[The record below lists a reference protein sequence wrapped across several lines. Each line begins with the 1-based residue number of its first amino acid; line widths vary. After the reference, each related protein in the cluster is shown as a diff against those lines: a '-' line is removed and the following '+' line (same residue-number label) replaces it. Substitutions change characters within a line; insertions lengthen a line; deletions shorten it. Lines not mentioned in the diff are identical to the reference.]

1 MGKQLRAYLLPLY
14 ERCMAT
20 ANSHVKGLRNN
31 STNTLS
37 FRLLD
42 FLRNT
47 HSTMA
52 VFAFFL
58 FLLSYTPP
66 LHFRRSIGSATASAT
81 IYNRR
86 TLHQPFF
93 PLTLSSF
100 APTQPPSSSFPKHP
114 TSSSSSSSHHSLRPF
129 FPLYPFPPPPPRP
142 FPATTTT
149 ALPTFPANISSLV
162 SNPSGHASPRFVPAV
177 ASPLLPLALLGLSFV
192 LFLCLC
198 RRCRRAG
205 ADKDARSGS
214 LGFFPSHAAA
224 PDGEKLSATSSF
236 AAAAATPGP
245 SISEFLYLGTLVTS
259 RVRETE
265 SSASPYRKLGSPKL
279 HPLPPLPRQFRS
291 ADASRSSSSGFYS
304 PKNSQGAKGSAAGM
318 ASRSKEATLGVL
330 ERCGSRS
337 STLSTPS
344 YLSSNVASS
353 PSPSSPTTSS
363 LPPSLLRL
371 STSSPPKARPRPHS
385 PPSSPPGADCDRRV
399 GTLRSSG
406 QNLRSPNKIGDFA
419 KGSIAVELNPPLPPP
434 PTGFQEDQNVK
445 MPAFQPPVL
454 LPPRDS
460 VVWNSSITSKYANA
474 AEKHENNPR
483 PKSEPLHWD
492 KVRASSDRKMVW
504 DQHNSGSFQLKEEMI
519 ETLFGGN
526 TSMAPKGMTGGLSH
540 PSSNQESCILD
551 PKKSQNIATMLK
563 ALHVSEEEVCEA
575 LLEGITF
582 LYPHRGLLF
591 AYLGIQNNN
600 WVLVPLINLYV
611 TFVNSSS
618 GLWYYWFTNTLWYVL
633 EKQGN
638 ADGLGNEVLE
648 VLMKMVPSKEEERK
662 LKEHKDDSPDI
673 LGPAESFLKAVL
685 RIPFAF
691 KRVDA
696 MLYVANFDSEVNR
709 LRNLF
714 GTLQVSLFGLL
725 ILKFHQL

>member
-1 MGKQLRAYLLPLY
+1 
-14 ERCMAT
+14 
-20 ANSHVKGLRNN
+20 
-31 STNTLS
+31 
-37 FRLLD
+37 
-42 FLRNT
+42 
-47 HSTMA
+47 
-52 VFAFFL
+52 
-58 FLLSYTPP
+58 
-66 LHFRRSIGSATASAT
+66 
-81 IYNRR
+81 
-86 TLHQPFF
+86 
-93 PLTLSSF
+93 
-100 APTQPPSSSFPKHP
+100 
-114 TSSSSSSSHHSLRPF
+114 
-129 FPLYPFPPPPPRP
+129 
-142 FPATTTT
+142 
-149 ALPTFPANISSLV
+149 
-162 SNPSGHASPRFVPAV
+162 
-177 ASPLLPLALLGLSFV
+177 
-192 LFLCLC
+192 
-198 RRCRRAG
+198 
-205 ADKDARSGS
+205 
-214 LGFFPSHAAA
+214 
-224 PDGEKLSATSSF
+224 
-236 AAAAATPGP
+236 
-245 SISEFLYLGTLVTS
+245 
-259 RVRETE
+259 
-265 SSASPYRKLGSPKL
+265 
-279 HPLPPLPRQFRS
+279 
-291 ADASRSSSSGFYS
+291 
-304 PKNSQGAKGSAAGM
+304 M

-353 PSPSSPTTSS
+353 PSPSSPTTSF

-385 PPSSPPGADCDRRV
+385 PPSSPPVADCDRRV
-399 GTLRSSG
+399 GTLQSSG

-600 WVLVPLINLYV
+600 WVLVPLINLYL

-685 RIPFAF
+685 RIRFAF